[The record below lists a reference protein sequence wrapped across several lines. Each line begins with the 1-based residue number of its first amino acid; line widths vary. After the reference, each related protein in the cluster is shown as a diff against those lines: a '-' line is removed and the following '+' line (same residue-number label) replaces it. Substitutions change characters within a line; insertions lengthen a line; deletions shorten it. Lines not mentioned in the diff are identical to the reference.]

1 MVSEFPEVV
10 RSEFDR
16 RLEFPDAVRLQFERR
31 LLEQNIQTAE
41 VLGTAVTMRDHGT
54 GAHNLR
60 VTLYAGTLGEY
71 LGFDQGT
78 LRDLIAGAFLHDIG
92 KIAIPDPILLKPGK
106 LTDDETQVMH
116 EHCTYGAQLID
127 ELPAFRGAVP
137 VVRHHHERYD
147 GTGYPDCLAG
157 GQIPIIAR
165 AFAIVDVFDGLVSDR
180 PYKRAFPWQ
189 EAMTI
194 IDAATGTHF
203 DPGFTSP
210 FLRLAPMVY
219 QKFGSLPEKGL
230 KPHVAELRLRHFGV

>member
-1 MVSEFPEVV
+1 MAPQV
-10 RSEFDR
+10 
-16 RLEFPDAVRLQFERR
+16 PDAVLLEFERR

-41 VLGTAVTMRDHGT
+41 VLGTAITMRDHDT
-54 GAHNLR
+54 GAHNFR
-60 VTLYAGTLGEY
+60 VALYAGAFGEE

-92 KIAIPDPILLKPGK
+92 KIAIPDRILLKAGK
-106 LTDDETQVMH
+106 LSDDEALVMR
-116 EHCTYGAQLID
+116 EHCGYGAQLIE

-147 GTGYPDCLAG
+147 GSGYPDRLADER
-157 GQIPIIAR
+157 IPVIAR
-165 AFAIVDVFDGLVSDR
+165 AFAIVDVFDALVSDR

-189 EAMTI
+189 EAVTI
-194 IDAATGTHF
+194 IEAATGTHF
-203 DPGFTSP
+203 DPGFTLP
-210 FLRLAPMVY
+210 FLRLAPTVY